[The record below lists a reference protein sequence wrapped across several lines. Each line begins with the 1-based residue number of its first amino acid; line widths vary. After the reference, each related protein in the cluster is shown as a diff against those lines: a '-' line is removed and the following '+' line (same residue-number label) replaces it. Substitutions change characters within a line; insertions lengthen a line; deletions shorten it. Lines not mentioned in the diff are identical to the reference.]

1 RFTGTA
7 IPDVAVDVIPADL
20 GPYQLLTVDG
30 MDLDGDGISTATEM
44 ADAGANP
51 DPDGD
56 GRPAWNDDD
65 ADGDGIPDVDEAG
78 DRDLCTPPVD
88 VDGNAVPDYLEAS
101 GATTPDGG
109 ITDTGP
115 PVTPDASTEDSGTT
129 SGDGSLTPVAAHG
142 SGCVRCAATRGRDDG
157 RPLALTALL
166 LAFVA
171 RRRSRR

>member
-1 RFTGTA
+1 
-7 IPDVAVDVIPADL
+7 
-20 GPYQLLTVDG
+20 
-30 MDLDGDGISTATEM
+30 M

-56 GRPAWNDDD
+56 GQPAWNDDD
-65 ADGDGIPDVDEAG
+65 SDGDGVPDAVEAG
-78 DRDLCTPPVD
+78 DTDLCTPPID
-88 VDGNAVPDYLEAS
+88 ADDNGVPDYLEAP
-101 GATTPDGG
+101 GTVTPDGG

-115 PVTPDASTEDSGTT
+115 QVTPDASIEDSGVAL
-129 SGDGSLTPVAAHG
+129 GDSSLNLVAAHG
-142 SGCVRCAATRGRDDG
+142 SGCVRCAAAPGRDDG